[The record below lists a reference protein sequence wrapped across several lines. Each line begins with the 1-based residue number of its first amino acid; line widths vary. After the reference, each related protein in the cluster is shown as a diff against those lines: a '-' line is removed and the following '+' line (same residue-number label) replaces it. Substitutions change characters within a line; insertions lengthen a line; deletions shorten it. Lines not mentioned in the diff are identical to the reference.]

1 MADRPPLPGLMIAAV
16 IVTGNHFI
24 LDVVAGAAL
33 TILAYLLVT
42 RLSLP
47 RRPNAHLGSGSAT

>member
-1 MADRPPLPGLMIAAV
+1 MIAAV
-16 IVTGNHFI
+16 IVTGNHVI
-24 LDVVAGAAL
+24 LDVVAGVAL

-42 RLSLP
+42 RLSLR